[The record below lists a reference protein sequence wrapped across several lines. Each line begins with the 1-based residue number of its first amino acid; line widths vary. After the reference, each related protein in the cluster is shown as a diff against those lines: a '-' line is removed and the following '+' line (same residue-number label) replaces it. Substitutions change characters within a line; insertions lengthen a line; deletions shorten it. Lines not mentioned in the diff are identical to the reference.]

1 MPSIVF
7 PNKLTSLASQRSANL
22 PVLFWWYLS
31 YYKFHAEQH
40 SRWSGLKQQVPK
52 QLWASVH
59 LHMHAH
65 ELKIKA
71 KACDVV
77 LSIQICSTGIFI
89 PSFVEIDLRPRVGAR
104 VDVQGQSTVPRWK
117 RWPVLDLNVQTAG
130 VHLGETAAIHVPLV
144 WRLHKSSFMYYLR
157 NALRFQVVGTMKTP
171 AYTVLGNWC
180 YEQPWTYSVF
190 QLLGSRRP
198 SILVCSVVFL

>member
-1 MPSIVF
+1 M
-7 PNKLTSLASQRSANL
+7 
-22 PVLFWWYLS
+22 
-31 YYKFHAEQH
+31 
-40 SRWSGLKQQVPK
+40 
-52 QLWASVH
+52 H

-117 RWPVLDLNVQTAG
+117 RWLALDLNVQTAG
-130 VHLGETAAIHVPLV
+130 VHLRETAAFYVPLV
-144 WRLHKSSFMYYLR
+144 
-157 NALRFQVVGTMKTP
+157 
-171 AYTVLGNWC
+171 
-180 YEQPWTYSVF
+180 
-190 QLLGSRRP
+190 
-198 SILVCSVVFL
+198 